1 MNTLKKI
8 TNNIS
13 KVIIGKDE
21 SIELAAIALIAKGH
35 ILLEDV
41 PGRKTTL
48 AKSLAKSVD
57 AKFQR
62 IQFTA
67 DTLPGDVIGL
77 EYFNVKESDFK
88 TRLGPI
94 FANIVLVD
102 EINRAVPRTQ
112 SSLLEVME
120 ERTVTIAKQT
130 HSLPEPF

>member
-1 MNTLKKI
+1 MWTLNFK
-8 TNNIS
+8 
-13 KVIIGKDE
+13 
-21 SIELAAIALIAKGH
+21 
-35 ILLEDV
+35 
-41 PGRKTTL
+41 
-48 AKSLAKSVD
+48 
-57 AKFQR
+57 R

-77 EYFNVKESDFK
+77 EYFHVKESDFK

>member
-1 MNTLKKI
+1 MSTLKKI

-41 PGRKTTL
+41 PGTGKTTL

-77 EYFNVKESDFK
+77 EYFNVIVTTQKNKNTVNTEVK
-88 TRLGPI
+88 TLCFFLLI
-94 FANIVLVD
+94 HVF
-102 EINRAVPRTQ
+102 EINF
-112 SSLLEVME
+112 LLILQVFV
-120 ERTVTIAKQT
+120 RKQ
-130 HSLPEPF
+130 FVRNR

>member
-1 MNTLKKI
+1 MSTLKKI

-21 SIELAAIALIAKGH
+21 SIELATIGSNSKGTH
-35 ILLEDV
+35 FIRGCTWD
-41 PGRKTTL
+41 RKTTL

-77 EYFNVKESDFK
+77 EYFDVKESDFK

-94 FANIVLVD
+94 LQI
-102 EINRAVPRTQ
+102 
-112 SSLLEVME
+112 SY
-120 ERTVTIAKQT
+120 
-130 HSLPEPF
+130 

>member
-1 MNTLKKI
+1 
-8 TNNIS
+8 
-13 KVIIGKDE
+13 G
-21 SIELAAIALIAKGH
+21 
-35 ILLEDV
+35 
-41 PGRKTTL
+41 KTTL

-77 EYFNVKESDFK
+77 EYFHVKESDFK

-112 SSLLEVME
+112 SSL
-120 ERTVTIAKQT
+120 
-130 HSLPEPF
+130 